1 MKECGCNR
9 EATGVDG
16 VSIDA
21 RKRQVAVPDTTAG
34 KRYGEDE
41 GECPTSC
48 EANLE
53 FS

>member
-1 MKECGCNR
+1 M
-9 EATGVDG
+9 T
-16 VSIDA
+16 DA
-21 RKRQVAVPDTTAG
+21 RKRQVAVPDTKAG
-34 KRYGEDE
+34 NCYGEDK